1 MLICHNIKLNDP
13 EDSSNMSVGVDVA
26 IDTIKRL
33 ITIQSK
39 LNISESKIYI
49 IILSVFKFN
58 SIILI
63 FILDEFINILWSTFS
78 DDLLYNILNGNSHLL
93 IPELDIIIRYLY
105 QYKKPKD
112 DKSEENNLNTSIN
125 LDLIKNEGFD
135 LRKSLITCK
144 NERLKEFC
152 FKSIYNL
159 LYNDNTLNENFNG
172 LNEKNETIENMK
184 NKNNSSFM
192 KDYCYGI
199 LTIIDKTGI

>member
-58 SIILI
+58 SILLI

-112 DKSEENNLNTSIN
+112 DKGEENNLNTSIN

-159 LYNDNTLNENFNG
+159 LYNDNTLNEKFNG

>member
-112 DKSEENNLNTSIN
+112 DKGEENNLNTSIN

-144 NERLKEFC
+144 NEKLKEFC

>member
-13 EDSSNMSVGVDVA
+13 KDSSNMSVGVDVA

-63 FILDEFINILWSTFS
+63 LILDEFINILWSTFS

-112 DKSEENNLNTSIN
+112 DKGEENNLNTSIN

-144 NERLKEFC
+144 NEKLKEFC

-184 NKNNSSFM
+184 NKNNSSFI

>member
-112 DKSEENNLNTSIN
+112 DKGEENNLNTSIN

-159 LYNDNTLNENFNG
+159 LYNDNTLNEKFNG